1 MTFTRRI
8 DDLGRIVIPKEMREA
23 MQLKEGEAFDV
34 SNTCD
39 GKIVIEK
46 SKPINL
52 DEIGLRLNVPRD
64 RKMYNIRYVDCAGD
78 IVLLTE
84 NQIKFL
90 NWLYDKDYLKDEVFF
105 NEYSEEVEI
114 I

>member
-1 MTFTRRI
+1 MTFTRRM
-8 DDLGRIVIPKEMREA
+8 DDLGRIVLPKEIREA

-52 DEIGLRLNVPRD
+52 DEAGIRLNIPRD
-64 RKMYNIRYVDCAGD
+64 RKMYNICCDVCAGD

-90 NWLYDKDYLKDEVFF
+90 EWLYDKDYLRDDVFF
-105 NEYSEEVEI
+105 NEHTEKIEI